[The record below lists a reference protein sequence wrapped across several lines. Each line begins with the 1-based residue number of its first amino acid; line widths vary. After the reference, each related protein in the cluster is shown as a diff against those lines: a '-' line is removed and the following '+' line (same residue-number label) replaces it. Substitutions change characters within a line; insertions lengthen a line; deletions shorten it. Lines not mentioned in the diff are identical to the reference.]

1 MTRLSEI
8 IILSWWAAVHRF
20 MISPFDYIALYI
32 MTEQKGKGYQGITAT
47 LVFEYGNT
55 RSAFKYCHY

>member
-47 LVFEYGNT
+47 QVFE
-55 RSAFKYCHY
+55 